1 MCKNVMFSADLYMNG
16 SNFADKIEELRL
28 RMDELQLQLADNPE
42 SNRIEPF
49 LNGLKVCI
57 EEFHI
62 EGQKQLNL
70 AESAPFGIVLI
81 DKDGAFS
88 YINPKFKEMFGY
100 DLSDVPCGREWF
112 RKAYPDPAYRHEVIA
127 AWIGDLKASKP
138 GEKRPRVFTVTCKDG
153 TEKIIRFVPVQQE
166 DGGNLIS
173 FEDKTESKRADGA
186 LHANLRLL
194 ETLID
199 TIPSPVFY
207 KDEKG
212 IYRGC
217 NKAFAEQILGLPK
230 EEIVGRLLYDL
241 SGVIP
246 LELADRYFIQDSR
259 LIHDGGVQTYESQ
272 VQCSDGTRRDFCFN
286 KAALT
291 DAEGNVSGIIGVM
304 LDVTEHRLNEAM
316 LRQSEE
322 KYRDLVENIS
332 EIIYS
337 LDELGV
343 FTYVS
348 PAVKP
353 LGGYEP
359 AEIIGK
365 SFSEFIFEEDLPVVI
380 ERIQKILGGSS
391 ESLEFRVYTKYR
403 EVRWLQ
409 GSSRP
414 IYKDDRVVGLRGTL
428 IEIDK
433 RKRVEE
439 ALRKSEEEKAAIL
452 NGLKNV
458 AVQYLDPQMRIIW
471 LNTAVQKF
479 LGLSE
484 DKLRGRYCFELIQ
497 GLDRPCPGCT
507 ASKALQTGQSQEGEL
522 VTPDGKTWLS
532 RSSPIKDTNEKVTG
546 VVNVAVNISY
556 RKKTEEALKESEQRL
571 TDIIEFLPDP
581 TFVIDRAGKVI
592 AWNRAI
598 EALTGIRAKEM
609 LSKGNYE
616 YALPFYGERRPILI
630 DLVLKHEADFEN
642 KYVNIKRREDGTL
655 MGEAYMPN
663 LRGGE
668 VYLFGSAAALY
679 DSNGNVSG
687 AIESMR
693 DITERRHVE
702 EDLRKAN
709 EKTEAAIK
717 AKSEFLANMSHEIRT
732 PLNAIIGM
740 TGFLMDTNLD
750 PDQLDCVETVRSSG
764 EVLMSIINNILD
776 FSKIGEGKR
785 ELERQ
790 PFDLHR
796 CIEGSIDLVVS
807 EAAEKGITIS
817 YTIDEGV
824 PVNLMGDVTSLRQVL
839 VNLLSNAVKF
849 TCTGEI
855 SISVAGRQQDNH
867 LMLCFSVSDTG
878 IGIPK
883 DRISRLFQ
891 SFSQVDMSTTRK
903 YGGTGLGLA
912 ISKKL
917 VELMGGDIWIESEPG
932 KGSTFR
938 FSIVTD
944 TALVVQPVEDR
955 ELSYKP
961 GQQPNQFGSLRLLL
975 AEDNAVNQK
984 VAIRMLNKLGIRADI
999 AANGLEVLQ
1008 AIERQTYDIVLMDIQ
1023 MPEMD
1028 GIEATMAIRQ
1038 RWPAEERPRI
1048 IALTAHALEGDRQR
1062 CIDAGMDDYI
1072 SKPMRIEELIVALCK
1087 YPSLET

>member
-1 MCKNVMFSADLYMNG
+1 MHG
-16 SNFADKIEELRL
+16 GNFTDKIEELRL
-28 RMDELQLQLADNPE
+28 KIDELQLQLSGNPE

-49 LNGLKVCI
+49 LNRLKACV
-57 EEFHI
+57 EDLHA
-62 EGQKQLNL
+62 EGQKQVNL
-70 AESAPFGIVLI
+70 AESAPFGIALI
-81 DKDGAFS
+81 DKDGTFS

-112 RKAYPDPAYRHEVIA
+112 RKAYPNPSYRHEAIS
-127 AWIGDLKASKP
+127 AWIKDLQASKP
-138 GEKRPRVFTVTCKDG
+138 GEKRPRVFAVTCKDG
-153 TEKIIRFVPVQQE
+153 TKKIIRFVPVQQE
-166 DGGNLIS
+166 DGENLIS
-173 FEDKTESKRADGA
+173 FEDITESKRADRA

-212 IYRGC
+212 IYQGC

-241 SGVIP
+241 SRVIP
-246 LELADRYFIQDSR
+246 SELAERYHIQDSR
-259 LIHDGGVQTYESQ
+259 LIQEGGVQTYESQ

-304 LDVTEHRLNEAM
+304 LDITEHRLNEAM

-322 KYRDLVENIS
+322 KYRDLVENVS

-337 LDELGV
+337 LDESGV
-343 FTYVS
+343 FTYIS
-348 PAVKP
+348 PAVKH

-359 AEIIGK
+359 REIIGK
-365 SFSEFIFEEDLPVVI
+365 SLREFIFEEDLPVVM
-380 ERIQKILGGSS
+380 ECVQKTLDNRAQ
-391 ESLEFRVYTKYR
+391 SLEFRIYTKYK

-414 IYKDDRVVGLRGTL
+414 IYKDGRVVGLRGTL

-439 ALRKSEEEKAAIL
+439 ALRKSEEEKVAIL

-471 LNTAVQKF
+471 LNAAVQKF
-479 LGLSE
+479 LGISE
-484 DKLRGRYCFELIQ
+484 DEQRGRHCYELIQ
-497 GLDRPCPGCT
+497 GLARPCPGCT

-522 VTPDGKTWLS
+522 VTPNGKTWLS

-556 RKKTEEALKESEQRL
+556 RKKTEEALKESERRL

-581 TFVIDRAGKVI
+581 TFVIDRDGRVI

-598 EALTGIRAKEM
+598 EALTGIRAEEM
-609 LSKGNYE
+609 LGKGNYE
-616 YALPFYGERRPILI
+616 YALPFYGDRRPILI
-630 DLVLKHEADFEN
+630 DLVLKHESYYEN
-642 KYVNIKRREDGTL
+642 KYENVKRLEDGTL

-702 EDLRKAN
+702 EDLQKAN

-740 TGFLMDTNLD
+740 TGFLLETNLD

-764 EVLMSIINNILD
+764 EVLMSLINNILD

-790 PFDLHR
+790 PFDLRR

-807 EAAEKGITIS
+807 KAAEKGITVS
-817 YTIDEGV
+817 YTIGEGV

-855 SISVAGRQQDNH
+855 SISVADRQQDNH

-938 FSIVTD
+938 FSIITD
-944 TALVVQPVEDR
+944 TAPVVNPVEDKN
-955 ELSYKP
+955 LSYKP

-975 AEDNAVNQK
+975 AEDNVVNQK

-1038 RWPAEERPRI
+1038 RWPAKERPRI

-1072 SKPMRIEELIVALCK
+1072 SKPMTIEELFVALCK
-1087 YPSLET
+1087 YPSLESRDAY